1 MDAPSLTLANRNRL
15 RDVVKRTHMRF
26 YPRDQITDLE
36 ADRVIDALAP
46 EVAEGVIK
54 AYVDGHLQGVT
65 DLEEAIAYGKAITQ

>member
-36 ADRVIDALAP
+36 ADAIQTL
-46 EVAEGVIK
+46 EGLGFRSTV
-54 AYVDGHLQGVT
+54 LP
-65 DLEEAIAYGKAITQ
+65 AYGTDPDGAQHDMTMMVLKL